1 MWQFLQTYGIWL
13 LFGLFFLLMLRMH
26 GGGMHG
32 HRGGHGMGTG
42 YTQDEGSSNMQ
53 RAVPSYH
60 QHEAPQRVVP
70 LDNAERDTVVRD
82 ITPGEENTLAEQPR
96 PKRRSGC

>member
-1 MWQFLQTYGIWL
+1 
-13 LFGLFFLLMLRMH
+13 
-26 GGGMHG
+26 
-32 HRGGHGMGTG
+32 
-42 YTQDEGSSNMQ
+42 MQ

-60 QHEAPQRVVP
+60 QHGAPQRVVP

-82 ITPGEENTLAEQPR
+82 ITPGEENTLAEQLR